1 MAVYQIH
8 TPFARP
14 IFPISFPTF
23 LSIVLVLGYLQFLYG
38 ISFILRPL
46 WPLRFGSRPFKKAIQ
61 SVEKRALDIIVGII
75 PPPVYRS
82 PVPSSAFANEETT
95 FHRCTSAHHS
105 LYVGYENARSTL
117 PRVVELDDLPQAYSS
132 TGRAHSSH
140 NLQRENQM
148 PDGGAKHIGPS
159 PLDQGMHGHPG
170 LQYDGADESVLST
183 SRQSNG
189 VATKPNQ
196 HVVFVQ
202 STSPKQS
209 REQRKEEHS
218 VIDVVHGITIDS
230 LKVSPVEAN
239 PVEDQ
244 PVEANLVKVK
254 PVEIEPIDVK
264 PVEANPSKTTEP
276 SINSSTTSSEDPKVS
291 LGMVPPSSS
300 HYTDESIALSLSNNR
315 TTKCRST
322 ESYPGKF
329 PVSEGLEYSSL
340 ATASS
345 NFREKGTTH
354 VRPFSDY

>member
-1 MAVYQIH
+1 MPVYQIH

-38 ISFILRPL
+38 ISFILHPV
-46 WPLRFGSRPFKKAIQ
+46 WPLRFGSRPFKKTIQ
-61 SVEKRALDIIVGII
+61 DAEKQALDIIVGII

-95 FHRCTSAHHS
+95 FHRYPGPHRS
-105 LYVGYENARSTL
+105 LYVSYENARTTL
-117 PRVVELDDLPQAYSS
+117 PRVVELDDFPQGYHSN
-132 TGRAHSSH
+132 GRPHSSH
-140 NLQRENQM
+140 NLHLENQM
-148 PDGGAKHIGPS
+148 PDSGAKHIGPS
-159 PLDQGMHGHPG
+159 PLAGMHDHSGS
-170 LQYDGADESVLST
+170 QYDGAGNSVPST
-183 SRQSNG
+183 DGQSNA
-189 VATKPNQ
+189 VPTKPIQ

-202 STSPKQS
+202 SASPKQS

-230 LKVSPVEAN
+230 LEVSPVEAN
-239 PVEDQ
+239 PVEIE
-244 PVEANLVKVK
+244 PVEA
-254 PVEIEPIDVK
+254 K
-264 PVEANPSKTTEP
+264 PVEAKPVKVTPINTTEP
-276 SINSSTTSSEDPKVS
+276 SINSSPTSSEDPKVS
-291 LGMVPPSSS
+291 IDVTPPSSS
-300 HYTDESIALSLSNNR
+300 HYTDESIALSLPNNR
-315 TTKCRST
+315 TAKCHST

-329 PVSEGLEYSSL
+329 PVSEGLDYSSL